1 MDQINIHVPIFT
13 DNLFRRKEIYH
24 PETFNSI
31 DTTEIINDANQEL
44 YNANVQQ
51 QVKIKKQNKQQMI
64 DPKFIDP

>member
-24 PETFNSI
+24 PKTFNSI
-31 DTTEIINDANQEL
+31 NTTEIINDTNQEL

-51 QVKIKKQNKQQMI
+51 
-64 DPKFIDP
+64 